1 MHTENNS
8 KKPSTSCPSESSS
21 NGQILTVSYHKE
33 NPGSET
39 SAGANLQE
47 QRQKFK
53 KHDKNHKNSK
63 LSDNPDLIETIPK
76 STTIVQGSEVNVG
89 LGAKIKSTKT
99 STSNSVNSS
108 ASERLSS
115 KSAAKTR
122 ITTNSNHKPE
132 SAANSKSRIYQRTIS
147 KTSLNSE
154 GKEKLVTFK

>member
-33 NPGSET
+33 YPGSET

-76 STTIVQGSEVNVG
+76 STTVVQGSEVNVG

-108 ASERLSS
+108 ASARLSS

-122 ITTNSNHKPE
+122 ITTNSE

-154 GKEKLVTFK
+154 GKGKSVTFK